1 MIWWWVG
8 DAVLLFG
15 VIPLVL
21 FLLNR
26 VLRPAREIGKYTAD
40 ILDHGV
46 AGQAAVRRSRLRIR
60 RTPAA
65 RHPER

>member
-15 VIPLVL
+15 VYPLGAVPPQ
-21 FLLNR
+21 R

-40 ILDHGV
+40 ILDHG
-46 AGQAAVRRSRLRIR
+46 S
-60 RTPAA
+60 P
-65 RHPER
+65 